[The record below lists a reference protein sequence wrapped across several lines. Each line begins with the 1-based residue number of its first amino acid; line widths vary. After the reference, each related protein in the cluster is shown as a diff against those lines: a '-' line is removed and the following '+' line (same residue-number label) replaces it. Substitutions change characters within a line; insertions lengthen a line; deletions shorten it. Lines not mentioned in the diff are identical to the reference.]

1 MARLVR
7 ATYGIFRLTG
17 IVAMTLFVMA
27 RLVRAT
33 CTSTLPRQVART
45 SRAMTVW
52 QRPPPFQSA

>member
-1 MARLVR
+1 
-7 ATYGIFRLTG
+7 
-17 IVAMTLFVMA
+17 MTLFVMA

-33 CTSTLPRQVART
+33 YSGSLPRQVART